1 MSGPLF
7 IQEFST
13 RLLNRLPFAF
23 YRLPGTSTLEAFL
36 QSDGRLL
43 KPEQETGEGFY
54 LSPFDSEEESYYIA
68 RDTHQTYDYLD
79 FSPNDPY
86 GFDPESSITSQAYQE
101 LIEKSQKQMQ
111 AGGLEKVVLS
121 RQLVG
126 SYPQDQLPYLFH
138 RLLIAYP
145 QAFVY
150 AAYHPEIGFWIG
162 ASPEIFVKSVGD
174 AIETMALAGTKSIQ
188 KNHQP
193 WGAKEIREQAFVEDH
208 IENQLALIMSQ
219 DQIFKGD
226 RKTLDAGP
234 VQHLCTRFQM
244 RSGDNSLSDIV
255 NVLHP
260 TPAVCGFP
268 TALARDFIL
277 KEEPNPR
284 SLYTGYIGPKTAESA
299 SYFVN
304 LRCASFAQGILRCY
318 VGGGITDQSIPQ
330 AEWKETEY
338 KAQTFLKVL

>member
-23 YRLPGTSTLEAFL
+23 YRLPGATILEAFL
-36 QSDGRLL
+36 QVDSRLL
-43 KPEQETGEGFY
+43 LPDQETREGFY
-54 LSPFDSEEESYYIA
+54 LSPFDSQEYSYYIG
-68 RDTHQTYDYLD
+68 RDIYLSYDYLD
-79 FSPNDPY
+79 GIPKDPY
-86 GFDPESSITSQAYQE
+86 GFDPESSISSQAYE
-101 LIEKSQKQMQ
+101 KLIEKAQEQMYD
-111 AGGLEKVVLS
+111 GGLEKVVLS
-121 RQLVG
+121 RQLIG
-126 SYPQDQLPYLFH
+126 SYPQDQLPHLFH

-145 QAFVY
+145 KAFVY

-162 ASPEIFVKSVGD
+162 ASPEIFVKCVGD
-174 AIETMALAGTKSIQ
+174 TIETMALAGTKSIQ
-188 KNHQP
+188 KRDQP
-193 WGAKEIREQAFVEDH
+193 WGVKEIKEQAFVENH

-219 DQIFKGD
+219 NDIVKGE

-234 VQHLCTRFQM
+234 VQHLCTRFKL
-244 RSGDNSLSDIV
+244 STADKSLSDIV

-260 TPAVCGFP
+260 TPAVCGSP
-268 TALARDFIL
+268 TAPARDFIL

-284 SLYTGYIGPKTAESA
+284 SLYTGYIGPRTADGA

-304 LRCASFAQGILRCY
+304 LRCASFASGVLRCY
-318 VGGGITDQSIPQ
+318 VGGGITDQSIPH
-330 AEWKETEY
+330 AEWKETQY